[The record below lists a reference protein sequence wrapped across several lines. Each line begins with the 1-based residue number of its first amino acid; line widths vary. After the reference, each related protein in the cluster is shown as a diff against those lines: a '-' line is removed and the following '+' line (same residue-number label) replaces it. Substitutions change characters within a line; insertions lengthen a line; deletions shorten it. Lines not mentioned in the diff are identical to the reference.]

1 MGGELAIAI
10 VVFLTSAASVIYLG
24 VQLAKYGD
32 ALALLT
38 GLGRV
43 FIGSILVALVTS
55 LPELSTNFA
64 AVRLDPPNPGL
75 AIGNVLGANML
86 NMFTFAAVALVF
98 GGKVFLDRVAPEQGY
113 LAALAALMTG
123 AAVIFAVVK
132 INAGVWQTGLSSLV
146 LLLVYLGGMWIVFVT
161 RPQEDEPDE
170 SERPTVSLRRAWT
183 IFILVSVGVVIAGF
197 FLAWS
202 ADRIADLTGVA
213 SSTLGILAVSL
224 VTTMPEASATI
235 AAARMGAA
243 DLGVSGLVGS
253 CVFNVTIL
261 CFADPLYRD
270 GILINQAQEAH
281 IIAGTVAFA
290 LLLTALSLILWRS
303 RIASAAVRIVLALM
317 ASVYIAAAFVVTS
330 IGETSGET
338 SQQSERLTTTGTW
351 ESRPLDRS

>member
-1 MGGELAIAI
+1 MGGDLAIAI
-10 VVFLTSAASVIYLG
+10 AVFLASAASVIYLG

-32 ALALLT
+32 ALAGLT

-43 FIGSILVALVTS
+43 FVGSILVALVTS

-75 AIGNVLGANML
+75 AIGNILGANML

-98 GGKVFLDRVAPEQGY
+98 GGKAFLERVAPEQGY
-113 LAALAALMTG
+113 LALLAAVMTG
-123 AAVIFAVVK
+123 AAVVFGLVK
-132 INAGVWQTGLSSLV
+132 INAGAWQTGLSSLV
-146 LLLVYLGGMWIVFVT
+146 LLLVYLGGMWIVYVT
-161 RPQEDEPDE
+161 RPQEDETDGGE
-170 SERPTVSLRRAWT
+170 GAGISLRRAWT

-202 ADRIADLTGVA
+202 ADRIADITGVA

-261 CFADPLYRD
+261 CYADPLYRG

-281 IIAGTVAFA
+281 LIAGTVAFA
-290 LLLTALSLILWRS
+290 LLLTALSLVLWHG
-303 RIASAAVRIVLALM
+303 RIGSAAVRAVLALM
-317 ASVYIAAAFVVTS
+317 ASTYIAAALVVTS
-330 IGETSGET
+330 IGQTSD
-338 SQQSERLTTTGTW
+338 TTNP
-351 ESRPLDRS
+351 ESMSGPPESSAMIRH

>member
-1 MGGELAIAI
+1 MGGDLAIAV
-10 VVFLTSAASVIYLG
+10 VVFLASAASVIYLG

-32 ALALLT
+32 ALAGLT

-75 AIGNVLGANML
+75 AIGNILGANML

-98 GGKVFLDRVAPEQGY
+98 GGKAFLERVAPEQGY
-113 LAALAALMTG
+113 LALLAAVMTG
-123 AAVIFAVVK
+123 AAVVFGLAK
-132 INAGVWQTGLSSLV
+132 INVGAWQTGLSSLV
-146 LLLVYLGGMWIVFVT
+146 MLVVYLGGMWIVYVT
-161 RPQEDEPDE
+161 RPQEDDADADE
-170 SERPTVSLRRAWT
+170 GSGISLRRAWT

-202 ADRIADLTGVA
+202 ADRIADITGVA

-261 CFADPLYRD
+261 CYADPLYRD

-281 IIAGTVAFA
+281 LIAGTVAFA
-290 LLLTALSLILWRS
+290 LLLTALSLVLWHG
-303 RIASAAVRIVLALM
+303 RIGSAAVRAVLALM
-317 ASVYIAAAFVVTS
+317 ASTYIAAALVVTS
-330 IGETSGET
+330 IGQTSEAPGPE
-338 SQQSERLTTTGTW
+338 SAGSPS
-351 ESRPLDRS
+351 ESRTVTRS